1 MLMSSNSLKCF
12 TAEGLPLF
20 LKLSSSW
27 PNPILIHGSGS
38 SWIMFTALTFIC
50 VSQSVWFWSNTLH
63 CPALTIFTVIIYNS
77 VYFCTLQ
84 FSYCPSILVVVEV
97 FLLYPRWKTVVQTLA
112 TASSCTEKAEYFIIQ
127 TSTCNSCTLIH
138 ILGYFCTVCA

>member
-1 MLMSSNSLKCF
+1 MMPSNSFKCF
-12 TAEGLPLF
+12 TAEESPLF

-27 PNPILIHGSGS
+27 PNPIFIRGSDS
-38 SWIMFTALTFIC
+38 IWIMFATLTFIC

-63 CPALTIFTVIIYNS
+63 SPALTVFTVIIYNS

-84 FSYCPSILVVVEV
+84 FSYCPSILVVVWSV
-97 FLLYPRWKTVVQTLA
+97 SPLSQMKNGSTDLGYCSR
-112 TASSCTEKAEYFIIQ
+112 CTEKAEYFITK

-138 ILGYFCTVCA
+138 ILGYFCTVCV